1 MSGDFLIWQLH
12 SRAGGE
18 VGETQKGGIQKIKL
32 LFTGMVV
39 PYRELNIHLG
49 LKNVPRASASGRF

>member
-18 VGETQKGGIQKIKL
+18 VGETQKEGIQKIKL

-39 PYRELNIHLG
+39 PYRELNISLG